1 MTFFKNIFARGSMK
15 KLVLFLVL
23 FYSIILLP
31 QTNETQALNPVQGY
45 GINLLNSS
53 GNSSIDNDISNIGF
67 MNPAAISNFDLNFGT
82 GVSYQFSSEMEEG
95 YVAEIGVRRINDWMT
110 QSVGAVYK
118 MGEISFGLAFGQKY
132 NGELYTGPIPITT
145 VTEPDGTGE
154 FWEALIQSRVQSYS
168 AIVSYSFPEIFD
180 GSSSLQVGFRYS
192 LNHLNHINKIWDL
205 TVDEGDNAS
214 SYSIGLQYSNKI
226 SESRNLKIGFAYE
239 IEAEFEK
246 VYEYT
251 NDLIYIY
258 DPDSTGRIPAVIN
271 TKYNLIGSVPD
282 KFNLDV
288 SVDLSES
295 FKLNTM
301 ITGVLWEPDNDYI
314 KNQLEFS
321 ASGIYQINEMFAP
334 SFGFYYTDKNFDE
347 DFFDINDKMN
357 ALYLIGGLKFNYD
370 IFSADLAIADSHL
383 FSGDYRKQ
391 TIAKLAIGVHL

>member
-1 MTFFKNIFARGSMK
+1 MRC
-15 KLVLFLVL
+15 LVLFLVFL
-23 FYSIILLP
+23 YSIILLP
-31 QTNETQALNPVQGY
+31 QTNETQALIPVQGY

-82 GVSYQFSSEMEEG
+82 GISYQFSSEMEEG
-95 YVAEIGVRRINDWMT
+95 YVAEIGVRRINDWMP
-110 QSVGAVYK
+110 QSGGAFYK

-132 NGELYTGPIPITT
+132 NGELFTGPIPITT

-168 AIVSYSFPEIFD
+168 AIVSYSYPEIFD

-214 SYSIGLQYSNKI
+214 SYSIGLQYSNQI
-226 SESRNLKIGFAYE
+226 SNNRTLRIGFSYE
-239 IEAEFEK
+239 IEPDFEK
-246 VYEYT
+246 VYEY
-251 NDLIYIY
+251 NNGLIYIS
-258 DPDSTGRIPAVIN
+258 DPDSNRGIPAIIN
-271 TKYNLIGSVPD
+271 SRYNLKGSVPD

-288 SVDLSES
+288 SADLTES
-295 FKLNTM
+295 FRLNAM
-301 ITGVLWEPDNDYI
+301 ITGVLWEADNDYI
-314 KNQLEFS
+314 KNQLELS
-321 ASGIYQINEMFAP
+321 ASGIYRINEMFAP

-347 DFFDINDKMN
+347 DFFDINEKNN
-357 ALYLIGGLKFNYD
+357 ALFLIGGLRFNYD

-383 FSGDYRKQ
+383 FGGDFRKQ
-391 TIAKLAIGVHL
+391 TIGKIAIGFQL